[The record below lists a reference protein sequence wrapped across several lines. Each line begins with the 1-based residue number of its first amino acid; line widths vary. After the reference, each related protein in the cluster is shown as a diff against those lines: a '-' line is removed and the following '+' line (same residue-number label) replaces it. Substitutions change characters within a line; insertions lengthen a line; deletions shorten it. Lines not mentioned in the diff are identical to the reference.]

1 MTNILK
7 INDGEKLRV
16 DLEQNLAFLV
26 SANGKDELGEV
37 SEIDIGLFEYLDYDN
52 GELVQLKAS
61 SRGEVLSKLQKLV
74 HKGK

>member
-1 MTNILK
+1 MTNVLK
-7 INDGEKLRV
+7 INDGEKLRI
-16 DLEQNLAFLV
+16 DFEQNLAFLI

-37 SEIDIGLFEYLDYDN
+37 SEIDNGLFEYLDYDN

-61 SRGEVLSKLQKLV
+61 SRGEALSKLQKLV

>member
-1 MTNILK
+1 MTNVLK
-7 INDGEKLRV
+7 INDGEKLRI
-16 DLEQNLAFLV
+16 DFEQNLAFLI

-37 SEIDIGLFEYLDYDN
+37 NEIDNGLFEYLDYDN

-61 SRGEVLSKLQKLV
+61 SRGEALSKLQKLV

>member
-7 INDGEKLRV
+7 INDGEKLRI
-16 DLEQNLAFLV
+16 DFEQNLAFLI

-37 SEIDIGLFEYLDYDN
+37 SEIDNGLFEYLDYDN

>member
-1 MTNILK
+1 MTNVLK
-7 INDGEKLRV
+7 INDGEKLRI
-16 DLEQNLAFLV
+16 DFEQNLAFLI

-37 SEIDIGLFEYLDYDN
+37 SEIDNGLFEYLDYDN

>member
-1 MTNILK
+1 MTNVLK
-7 INDGEKLRV
+7 INDGEKLRI
-16 DLEQNLAFLV
+16 DFEQNLAFLV

-37 SEIDIGLFEYLDYDN
+37 SEIDNGLFEYLDYDN

-61 SRGEVLSKLQKLV
+61 SRGEALSKLQKLV

>member
-1 MTNILK
+1 MINVLK
-7 INDGEKLRV
+7 INDGEKLRI
-16 DLEQNLAFLV
+16 DFEQNLAFLV

-37 SEIDIGLFEYLDYDN
+37 SEIDNGLFEYLDYDN

-74 HKGK
+74 HKEK

>member
-1 MTNILK
+1 MTNVLK
-7 INDGEKLRV
+7 INDGEKLRINF
-16 DLEQNLAFLV
+16 EQNLAFLI

-37 SEIDIGLFEYLDYDN
+37 SEIDNGLFEYLDYDN

>member
-7 INDGEKLRV
+7 INDGEKLRI
-16 DLEQNLAFLV
+16 DFEQNLAFLI

-37 SEIDIGLFEYLDYDN
+37 SEIDNGLFEYLDYDN

-61 SRGEVLSKLQKLV
+61 SRGEALSKLQKLV

>member
-1 MTNILK
+1 MTDVLK
-7 INDGEKLRV
+7 INDGEKLRI
-16 DLEQNLAFLV
+16 DFEQNLAFLV

-37 SEIDIGLFEYLDYDN
+37 SEIDNGLFEYLDYDN

>member
-1 MTNILK
+1 MTNVLK
-7 INDGEKLRV
+7 INDGEKLRI
-16 DLEQNLAFLV
+16 DFEQNLAFLV

-37 SEIDIGLFEYLDYDN
+37 SEIDNGLFEYLDYDN

>member
-1 MTNILK
+1 MTDVLK
-7 INDGEKLRV
+7 INDGEKLRI
-16 DLEQNLAFLV
+16 DFEQNLAFLI

-37 SEIDIGLFEYLDYDN
+37 SEIDNGLFEYLDYDN